1 MKRLFESANQ
11 YLRAS
16 DWKDMAL
23 LKFCLAAMGI
33 LLGIAVP
40 ERRKKP
46 VAFVAMGVFVAT
58 YIPLMLKYL
67 PFLQNAAEEEDA

>member
-1 MKRLFESANQ
+1 MKRLFESANR

-46 VAFVAMGVFVAT
+46 AAFVASGVFAVT
-58 YIPLMLKYL
+58 YVLLMLKYL
-67 PFLQNAAEEEDA
+67 PFLKSTDGEDA

>member
-1 MKRLFESANQ
+1 MKRLFESANR

-40 ERRKKP
+40 ERRKKL
-46 VAFVAMGVFVAT
+46 VAFVASGVFAVT
-58 YIPLMLKYL
+58 YVLLMLKYL
-67 PFLQNAAEEEDA
+67 PFLKSTDEEDA